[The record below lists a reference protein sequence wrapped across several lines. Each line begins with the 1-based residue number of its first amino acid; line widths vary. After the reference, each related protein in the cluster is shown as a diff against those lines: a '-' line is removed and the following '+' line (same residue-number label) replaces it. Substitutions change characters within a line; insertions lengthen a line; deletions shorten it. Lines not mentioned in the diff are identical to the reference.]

1 MGTGKC
7 YKCFL
12 LSLFLGELVI
22 EHLPTNFQTVQGYFK
37 DIGEESA
44 NAC

>member
-12 LSLFLGELVI
+12 ISLCLGELVV
-22 EHLPTNFQTVQGYFK
+22 EHLPTHFQTVQGYFK
-37 DIGEESA
+37 DVAEESA
-44 NAC
+44 YAC